1 MGSHSPPYLEDLS
14 RDGFVIVPHA
24 LTGEKLELLR
34 AASQHAASLA
44 RAGKWPFVRTL
55 PKQFPPWSAEDRS
68 NGLWGVQHLLH
79 PDMPSTALFAESY
92 FGDLVLAPAKQLLQ
106 CTDDDLV
113 MELYNLLI
121 RPDHDFALRWH
132 RDDVPGTASAEEEL
146 QRLAKPAWH
155 AQWNLALYDDASL
168 IVVPG
173 SHARAR
179 TDEERVAEP
188 FAEYLE
194 GMKVVTLKAGDAVF
208 YNNNIL
214 HRGVYRKDVERMT
227 LHGSVGHVNGGPLR
241 ARNVLQHGVRDW
253 VEKSDFG
260 SLPGKLPARAAGM
273 KARLLELGT
282 ANDAIGFSHPD

>member
-1 MGSHSPPYLEDLS
+1 
-14 RDGFVIVPHA
+14 
-24 LTGEKLELLR
+24 
-34 AASQHAASLA
+34 
-44 RAGKWPFVRTL
+44 
-55 PKQFPPWSAEDRS
+55 
-68 NGLWGVQHLLH
+68 
-79 PDMPSTALFAESY
+79 
-92 FGDLVLAPAKQLLQ
+92 
-106 CTDDDLV
+106 

-132 RDDVPGTASAEEEL
+132 RDDVPATASAEEEL

-179 TDEERVAEP
+179 TNQERAADP
-188 FAEYLE
+188 FADHLE

-282 ANDAIGFSHPD
+282 ANDAVGFSHPD

>member
-1 MGSHSPPYLEDLS
+1 MGSQSPSYLEDLT
-14 RDGFVIVPHA
+14 RDGFVVVPNA
-24 LTGEKLELLR
+24 LSGERLEALR
-34 AASQHAASLA
+34 AAAQHAASLA
-44 RAGKWPFVRTL
+44 RAGNWSYVRTL
-55 PKQFPPWSAEDRS
+55 PKQFPPWSVEDRA

-92 FGDLVLAPAKQLLQ
+92 FGDLVLGPAKELLQ

-121 RPDHDFALRWH
+121 RPDHDFSLRWH
-132 RDDVPGTASAEEEL
+132 RDDVPATASAEEEL

-155 AQWNLALYDDASL
+155 AQWNLSLYDDESL

-179 TDEERVAEP
+179 TDEERAADP
-188 FAEYLE
+188 FADHLE
-194 GMKVVTLKAGDAVF
+194 GMMVVKLNAGDAVF

-227 LHGSVGHVNGGPLR
+227 LHGSVGHVNGGRLR
-241 ARNVLQHGVRDW
+241 ARNVIQHGVRDW
-253 VEKSDFG
+253 VERSDFS

-282 ANDAIGFSHPD
+282 ANEAVGFSHPD